1 MNLYDINGNV
11 ISVGGNGN
19 TVLPLAGKNVL
30 FIGDSLTF
38 GNMGTDPETGGQ
50 LYPQKNYPQYF
61 AEKTG
66 CNVYNKGRS
75 GANAISYRDYVYS
88 EIDFAVDYA
97 AAIIMLGTN
106 LGLADVYGE
115 AYAEI
120 IEQLAADTGGKTR
133 IFLVTPPYNNH
144 STAVFNYAKN
154 SNAVVKQM
162 GETYCL
168 PVIDAYYESGVNQ
181 FGGELCRPV
190 DDLHFND
197 EGYRRLGYFISNQV
211 MAHGW
216 W

>member
-1 MNLYDINGNV
+1 MSLYDIHGNPV
-11 ISVGGNGN
+11 ATGGG
-19 TVLPLAGKNVL
+19 VPPLAGKNVL

-38 GNMGTDPETGGQ
+38 GNMGTDPGTGGQ

-66 CNVYNKGRS
+66 CTVYNKGRS
-75 GANAISYRDYVYS
+75 GANGVSYRDSVYP
-88 EIDFAVDYA
+88 EIDFSVNYA

-106 LGLADVYGE
+106 LGLNDVYGE
-115 AYAEI
+115 AYADI
-120 IEQLAADTGGKTR
+120 IENLAEDTGGKTQ
-133 IFLVTPPYNNH
+133 IFLVTPPYNNY

-168 PVIDAYYESGVNQ
+168 PVIDAYYESGINQ
-181 FGGELCRPV
+181 FNGGLCRPV

-197 EGYRRLGYFISNQV
+197 EGYRRLGYFIANQV
-211 MAHGW
+211 LAHGW